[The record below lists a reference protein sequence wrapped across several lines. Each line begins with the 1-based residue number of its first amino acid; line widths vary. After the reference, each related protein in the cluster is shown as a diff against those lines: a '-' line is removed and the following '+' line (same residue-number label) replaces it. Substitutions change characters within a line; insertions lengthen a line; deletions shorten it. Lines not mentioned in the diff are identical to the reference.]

1 MATKAKTEWYKDNFL
16 ISTKSSLIQP
26 AAVNAAMDSDLMY
39 WTRAMDEGELKRM
52 LDNSLCFGVY
62 ELPESS
68 SAIAGKSSP
77 KQIGLA
83 RLITDHV
90 TVAYITDVYILQEY
104 QGKGL
109 GTWLLS
115 AVDETLTSWKGLRR
129 IGLMSSGNTEWY
141 VKGLGVEE
149 FDQGN
154 SSGLKF
160 MTRRGGGSVVGH

>member
-1 MATKAKTEWYKDNFL
+1 MNCLNRVRRLLVRFL
-16 ISTKSSLIQP
+16 SSPTFPSILLLTIP
-26 AAVNAAMDSDLMY
+26 
-39 WTRAMDEGELKRM
+39 
-52 LDNSLCFGVY
+52 
-62 ELPESS
+62 
-68 SAIAGKSSP
+68 IGKSSP

-115 AVDETLTSWKGLRR
+115 AVDETLKSWKGLRR

>member
-1 MATKAKTEWYKDNFL
+1 MATKARTEWYKDNFL
-16 ISTKSSLIQP
+16 ISTNTSLIQP

-39 WTRAMDEGELKRM
+39 WTKAMDDGELKKM
-52 LDNSLCFGVY
+52 LQNSLCFGVY
-62 ELPESS
+62 MLPESS
-68 SAIAGKSSP
+68 LEIAGKSSP

-83 RLITDHV
+83 RLITDYV

-109 GTWLLS
+109 GTWLLA
-115 AVDETLTSWKGLRR
+115 AVDETLKSWKGLRR
-129 IGLMSSGNTEWY
+129 VCLMSSGNTEWY

-149 FDQGN
+149 FDQRN

-160 MTRRGGGSVVGH
+160 MTRKGSGSVVWH